1 MFLTFDVFI
10 CVCVCIELEF
20 QEAIGDQEINRRERQ
35 VAKGTENRVKESERT
50 IVTERESTPNK
61 G

>member
-10 CVCVCIELEF
+10 CVSVCIELEF